1 MLAGDQAKTHK
12 RETLTHSKLN
22 ELNPIEKRG
31 AITIIL
37 FHDHFT
43 CM

>member
-22 ELNPIEKRG
+22 ELKHIEERG
-31 AITIIL
+31 AITLIL
-37 FHDHFT
+37 FHDHCT
-43 CM
+43 CT